1 MPQVDCIIGVDGG
14 GTKTAAWIASIHPD
28 TGIGKDWKIHN
39 RDIIGKGESG
49 PGNPRS
55 VGFAEACSNIQRAI
69 ENAWTNAKRPPSK
82 AMVACL
88 GLAGAGRQEEQAVI
102 ESWAIQKQ
110 LASRVLVIDDI
121 QPIRWAAEHEW
132 RESQTS
138 LDSAGL
144 WSNCITLIAGT
155 GTIARGIDRF
165 GNDARAGGW
174 GYLLGDEGSG
184 FAIGLE
190 SLQSICRAVDQRE
203 PLSKMQKE
211 ILLALRLDD
220 AQQLVAFIYQ
230 SPIPRQTV
238 AALAP
243 IVLSHSQHDPVASR
257 IAENSILSWSY
268 LVQTVRQVLG
278 FKSAG
283 FSLAVGGGMAK
294 SQEWMVLRLLEDLDA
309 NGCKPSTH
317 WIVRQPVLGCL
328 CIAASKLDE
337 NARET

>member
-1 MPQVDCIIGVDGG
+1 MSQVDCIIGVDGG

-28 TGIGKDWKIHN
+28 TGIKKDRRIHN

-55 VGFAEACSNIQRAI
+55 VGFPEACTHIQRAI
-69 ENAWTNAKRPPSK
+69 ENAWTNAKLPPSK

-102 ESWAIQKQ
+102 ESWAIQQQ
-110 LASRVLVIDDI
+110 LASRVVVIDDI

-138 LDSAGL
+138 IDSENL

-155 GTIARGIDRF
+155 GTMARGIDRF

-203 PLSKMQKE
+203 PLSEMQME
-211 ILLALRLDD
+211 ILRALRLED

-230 SPIPRQTV
+230 APIPRQTV

-243 IVLSHSQHDPVASR
+243 IVLSHAHHDPVASR
-257 IAENSILSWSY
+257 IAETSVLSWSY
-268 LVQTVRQVLG
+268 LVQTVRQVLE

-283 FSLAVGGGMAK
+283 FALAIGGGMAK
-294 SQEWMVLRLLEDLDA
+294 SQVWMVRRLLDDLHA
-309 NGCKPSTH
+309 NGCQPSTH
-317 WIVRQPVLGCL
+317 WIVRHPVLGCL
-328 CIAASKLDE
+328 CIAASNLGQ
-337 NARET
+337 NTPET